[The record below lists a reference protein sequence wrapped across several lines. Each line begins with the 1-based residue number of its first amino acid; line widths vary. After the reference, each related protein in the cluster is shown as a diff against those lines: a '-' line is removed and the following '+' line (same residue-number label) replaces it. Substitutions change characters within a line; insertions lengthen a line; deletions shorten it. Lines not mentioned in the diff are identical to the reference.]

1 MYQCRFISGDRCTV
15 LIQGYFTVPAGA
27 CESSLLSPG
36 PLAPLPERS
45 PVTPGIE
52 RRRSHL
58 LGLCPTRRSKAQ
70 GPEARKLDMK
80 FVSAQI
86 YYGCVQVPFSPSARE
101 NNNPVSLGPWSAPED
116 PLRVLAPGQA
126 AQLLLLVS
134 TASCKAP
141 KACCLQD

>member
-1 MYQCRFISGDRCTV
+1 MYQCWFISGDRCTV

-86 YYGCVQVPFSPSARE
+86 YHGCVQVPFSPSARE
-101 NNNPVSLGPWSAPED
+101 NND
-116 PLRVLAPGQA
+116 PGQPPRILLGCWRLVKQPSCCFWC
-126 AQLLLLVS
+126 QLLV
-134 TASCKAP
+134 ARPP
-141 KACCLQD
+141 KPVVCRTE